1 MEENVSKDKPGNEEI
16 KAELSTSAFEALE
29 REFNEFLE
37 DLECDPSLEKF
48 RIEYEKLF
56 RALKKSHS
64 QEKRLVRK
72 CRELNTEI
80 VTNAAKVQK
89 ALKLS
94 HEDQAIIASLKKD
107 AEKAWSLTDAANK
120 KELETTESINKLQD
134 EIEELSTLVEKGKEE
149 SKAQENAFQNIV
161 QECDDL
167 KLQNEDQS
175 SLIYSLQNQLRE
187 ERNQRKHHEAEIKSL
202 KTDLSTVTD
211 NLTIKSADFN
221 SEQKRRE
228 RMERGF
234 SDCKSKLEKKIL
246 EYVELQYTSTISK
259 NKVLELEKQL
269 NDAKSTMEKYLNDY
283 DALYQREQNLIA
295 ELKEQKEKN
304 FSYIEDLQKSRQEMK
319 ICRSEQRRLTTEK
332 TQLERKVDHE
342 HNTVVRFEKML
353 QDAKTSTEMIQSE
366 IQSLKR
372 EVEQYRWR
380 EEQAK
385 REIDVLVREKNI
397 HTGRI
402 QRSDDKAK
410 KSDAEA
416 QHQGQIVVSLE
427 KELAFEREECSKLRM
442 FIRKLEHDR
451 DRATSEATEQN
462 DALQSKIEVIRL
474 RDVEIQDMKTKN
486 AELEGEIKQK
496 NQLYNEVK
504 HECNRITKKL
514 IDSDA
519 QVEELKKYQGVLNEQ
534 IKQFRDEVSSKDAE
548 LAKEHLDH
556 RRERA
561 QKDQYRNEISRMSQ
575 TIQQN
580 EDFIHKQDIEVKRL
594 ASIIRRMDDDTLK
607 QRKDYDQIIDERD
620 ILGTQLIRRNDQLA
634 LLYEKIKIQQN
645 ILRNGEMQYQARVE
659 DIRLLKLKIK
669 DLGRQ
674 VAIAKGGVVN
684 VDGIAREL
692 IQMQRELFRE
702 KTKVKALSD
711 ELENPMNVH
720 RWRKLEGSDP
730 ATYEMIQKIQLL
742 QKRLIKKTEEVV
754 EKEEIILEKEKLY
767 LEIKKTL
774 ARQPGPDVA
783 EQLNVYQSSLK
794 EKARQMKAMASELN
808 MYQTQINEYK
818 CEIDRM
824 TQELHDVKRK
834 FYEQKKREVMAR
846 DLAAKEKY
854 LSSSTQARQQAAAAQ
869 ASITRYTGGGFAIK

>member
-1 MEENVSKDKPGNEEI
+1 
-16 KAELSTSAFEALE
+16 
-29 REFNEFLE
+29 
-37 DLECDPSLEKF
+37 
-48 RIEYEKLF
+48 
-56 RALKKSHS
+56 
-64 QEKRLVRK
+64 
-72 CRELNTEI
+72 
-80 VTNAAKVQK
+80 
-89 ALKLS
+89 
-94 HEDQAIIASLKKD
+94 
-107 AEKAWSLTDAANK
+107 
-120 KELETTESINKLQD
+120 
-134 EIEELSTLVEKGKEE
+134 
-149 SKAQENAFQNIV
+149 
-161 QECDDL
+161 
-167 KLQNEDQS
+167 
-175 SLIYSLQNQLRE
+175 
-187 ERNQRKHHEAEIKSL
+187 
-202 KTDLSTVTD
+202 
-211 NLTIKSADFN
+211 
-221 SEQKRRE
+221 
-228 RMERGF
+228 
-234 SDCKSKLEKKIL
+234 
-246 EYVELQYTSTISK
+246 
-259 NKVLELEKQL
+259 
-269 NDAKSTMEKYLNDY
+269 
-283 DALYQREQNLIA
+283 
-295 ELKEQKEKN
+295 
-304 FSYIEDLQKSRQEMK
+304 
-319 ICRSEQRRLTTEK
+319 
-332 TQLERKVDHE
+332 
-342 HNTVVRFEKML
+342 
-353 QDAKTSTEMIQSE
+353 
-366 IQSLKR
+366 
-372 EVEQYRWR
+372 
-380 EEQAK
+380 
-385 REIDVLVREKNI
+385 
-397 HTGRI
+397 
-402 QRSDDKAK
+402 
-410 KSDAEA
+410 
-416 QHQGQIVVSLE
+416 
-427 KELAFEREECSKLRM
+427 
-442 FIRKLEHDR
+442 
-451 DRATSEATEQN
+451 
-462 DALQSKIEVIRL
+462 
-474 RDVEIQDMKTKN
+474 MKTKN